1 MPRDAKY
8 ALGRDPTTPPPIA
21 QTIRPTPSSIPKPPV
36 MLVDPY
42 SQRMFAYTKRDDAM
56 MIQHT
61 RPAPDATGGASKLQR
76 VLQLALLS
84 SVAVMI
90 WFMLSILQTTG

>member
-1 MPRDAKY
+1 MQGTTSMPRAAKS
-8 ALGRDPTTPPPIA
+8 ALAREPV
-21 QTIRPTPSSIPKPPV
+21 PTPSSAIHKVPV

-42 SQRMFAYTKRDDAM
+42 SQEMFAYTRPDDPA
-56 MIQHT
+56 MIQEL
-61 RPAPDATGGASKLQR
+61 RPAPAAQGGASTLRR

-90 WFMLSILQTTG
+90 WFMLSILQTTH